1 MLRIGSNQAAARGS
15 GRFERGTVMHCDPP
29 ELARPPQPP
38 HQPHARERR
47 LFTAAPVS
55 RRGGGLTV
63 RFDVF
68 YAQDGRTFPHTLD
81 ENHVE
86 ILVNV

>member
-1 MLRIGSNQAAARGS
+1 M
-15 GRFERGTVMHCDPP
+15 
-29 ELARPPQPP
+29 
-38 HQPHARERR
+38 
-47 LFTAAPVS
+47 S